1 MITIRGSANHATML
15 QMYRTVWDS
24 GLEVVARG
32 QKTKNVHDMAIVLD
46 SNQPVITSFAARK
59 LNLRYAKQEWMWYL
73 RADRFDR
80 SIEQHA
86 TMWQKIRQPDGSYFS
101 NYGQYIFDRSDG
113 VNSQFDR
120 AIETLGRDRNSR
132 RASIVLLRDSHLF
145 ESNPDVVCTYA
156 INFTIER
163 STLHMTVMM
172 RSNDVIFGFTNDAFC
187 FWNLHMFAY
196 VRLLSHHPDLLLG
209 SYTHFTN
216 SMHVYERHYEMI
228 ADIIAQDKFG
238 YEFLRVPTPTLDEVV
253 GLCGSRGGYDG
264 PGEYA
269 QWLKA

>member
-1 MITIRGSANHATML
+1 MITIRGTANHATML
-15 QMYRTVWDS
+15 QMYRAVWVS
-24 GLEVVARG
+24 GLESRARG
-32 QKTKNVHDMAIVLD
+32 HRTKNLRDVAIVLD

-80 SIEQHA
+80 SIEEHA

-101 NYGQYIFDRSDG
+101 NYGQYIFDRDEG
-113 VNSQFDR
+113 GDSQFDY
-120 AIETLGRDRNSR
+120 AIETLREDPDSR
-132 RASIVLLRDSHLF
+132 RSSIVLLNRSHLF
-145 ESNPDVVCTYA
+145 GSNPDVVCTYA

-172 RSNDVIFGFTNDAFC
+172 RSNDVIFGFTNDSFC

-196 VRLLSHHPDLLLG
+196 VMLLRDYPNLLLG

-216 SMHVYERHYEMI
+216 SMHVYERHYAMI
-228 ADIIAQDKFG
+228 SDIIGQDKDG
-238 YEFLRVPTPTLDEVV
+238 YEFLRVPAPTLDEVV